1 MDRKTFLAI
10 LLIMTVLLVD
20 QVLWSRWTKPR
31 HPIAPADSIA
41 ATGGGTGVPT
51 GAPAAPDAVAPGGGA
66 PGPGVR
72 AGNAPATP
80 PSLAVAGKPSSMA
93 GLPGE
98 RVFEARVRPAPRETF
113 TLETG
118 RFDAT
123 FSSDGGAISSWVLDQ
138 YRDPLLKEPVNLV
151 PIGQSAMH
159 VVVGLTGAAYDF
171 SNATFSVIG
180 SNPAEGWVSYAA
192 QDSVLGIRVT
202 KTYRR
207 ARDPQILDVEVR
219 VSAPADLGPLRYRMG
234 WVNPLPLTE
243 VNAKPLEQTAVAYL
257 GDKLETVDDRR
268 ITKEGSKRL
277 EGNVRWAGE
286 RSKYFLA
293 ALIPDSAT
301 VSEVVFLP
309 GPEKRPSV
317 WLAGAAP
324 PGTEIVRHA
333 RLYAGPI
340 HFDALIAIGAGLEE
354 VANLGWK
361 WIVPVSALLLKSLTL
376 LHGFVPNYGIAIIL
390 ISLLTKL
397 IFYPLSQS
405 SLRTMKVMHR
415 LQPEVNAIRDKY
427 ADDPAKMN
435 QAMMSLYKEHKV
447 NPMGGCLPMLLQLPV
462 FLALYQVLLHA
473 IELRAAGFVGY
484 IQDLSAPDVLARVGS
499 VPIHLL
505 PILMTGSTFLLQSQT
520 PVDPRQRFM
529 MYVMPVMMLYI
540 MYNLP
545 SGVILYWTVNNLVSA
560 LQQYLV
566 NVAEDRKAAATA

>member
-1 MDRKTFLAI
+1 MERKTLLAI
-10 LLIMTVLLVD
+10 LLIMAVLLVD
-20 QVLWSRWTKPR
+20 QLLWSRWTKPK
-31 HPIAPADSIA
+31 HPLAPADSIGA
-41 ATGGGTGVPT
+41 VVGGDTTRGAPTGGVGAGGVGVGTAGGAAA
-51 GAPAAPDAVAPGGGA
+51 GAPRLASLG
-66 PGPGVR
+66 
-72 AGNAPATP
+72 TP
-80 PSLAVAGKPSSMA
+80 SKTP

-98 RVFEARVRPAPRETF
+98 QVYEARVRPEPRVTF
-113 TLETG
+113 PIATS

-123 FSSDGGAISSWVLDQ
+123 FSSDGGAITSWVLDR
-138 YRDPLLKEPVNLV
+138 YSDPLRKEPVNLV
-151 PIGQSAMH
+151 PNGQSAMQ
-159 VVVGLTGAAYDF
+159 VVVGLTGGVYDF
-171 SNATFSVIG
+171 TNVPYAVLDR
-180 SNPAEGWVSYAA
+180 NEAEGRISYTA

-207 ARDPQILDVEVR
+207 SKDPQLLDVELR
-219 VSAPADLGPLRYRMG
+219 VSAPPELGPIRYRFG
-234 WVNPLPLTE
+234 WANPLPLTE
-243 VNAKPLEQTAVAYL
+243 VNAKPMEQTAVAYL
-257 GDKLETVDDRR
+257 GEKLETVDERR
-268 ITKEGSKRL
+268 IEKEGSKRL

-293 ALIPDSAT
+293 ALIPDSAS
-301 VSEVVFLP
+301 VPEVVFLP
-309 GPEKRPSV
+309 GADRKPAV

-340 HFDALIAIGAGLEE
+340 HFDALVGIGAGLEE

-361 WIVPVSALLLKSLTL
+361 WIVPVSALLLKSLIL
-376 LHGFVPNYGIAIIL
+376 LHQVVPNYGIAII
-390 ISLLTKL
+390 IVSLLTKL

-415 LQPEVNAIRDKY
+415 LQPEVNAIREKF

-435 QAMMSLYKEHKV
+435 QAMMNLYKEHKV

-484 IQDLSAPDVLARVGS
+484 IQDLSAPDLLTHLGPLPLR
-499 VPIHLL
+499 LL
-505 PILMTGSTFLLQSQT
+505 PLLMTGSTFLLQSQT

-540 MYNLP
+540 LYNLP
-545 SGVILYWTVNNLVSA
+545 AGVILYWTVNNLVSA

-566 NVAEDRKAAATA
+566 NVAEDRKAAAA